1 MNDIS
6 HLSFSQWLR
15 QKRKSRDFTQDELAD
30 RIGCSI
36 ETIRKIEAG
45 RRRPSRQMA
54 ELLAVTLGAPSED
67 VLRLVEMARTSDTDE
82 SMFGEIPSA
91 FPLNGRGP
99 HARAPKRPN
108 VHLPAQRTTFIGRQ
122 REVERVLDLL
132 MQEDVRLITLTGPPG
147 IGKTRLSLQV
157 AA

>member
-15 QKRKSRDFTQDELAD
+15 QKRKSRDFTQDESAD

-54 ELLAVTLGAPSED
+54 ELLAVALGAPSED
-67 VLRLVEMARTSDTDE
+67 VL
-82 SMFGEIPSA
+82 SA
-91 FPLNGRGP
+91 GRDGS
-99 HARAPKRPN
+99 H
-108 VHLPAQRTTFIGRQ
+108 VGRR
-122 REVERVLDLL
+122 REH
-132 MQEDVRLITLTGPPG
+132 VR
-147 IGKTRLSLQV
+147 
-157 AA
+157 

>member
-45 RRRPSRQMA
+45 GAARPARWPNCSR
-54 ELLAVTLGAPSED
+54 
-67 VLRLVEMARTSDTDE
+67 
-82 SMFGEIPSA
+82 
-91 FPLNGRGP
+91 
-99 HARAPKRPN
+99 
-108 VHLPAQRTTFIGRQ
+108 
-122 REVERVLDLL
+122 
-132 MQEDVRLITLTGPPG
+132 
-147 IGKTRLSLQV
+147 SL
-157 AA
+157 